1 MIIESLCADDT
12 FAFGKKLGEAAEPGT
27 VCETI
32 MERSLQALN
41 RQESFTVPSVV
52 ESNTVFY
59 SLTET
64 AKKTCGE
71 F

>member
-1 MIIESLCADDT
+1 
-12 FAFGKKLGEAAEPGT
+12 
-27 VCETI
+27 

-64 AKKTCGE
+64 AVSSKAYLSE
-71 F
+71 FVVQTTNGTWAEELIPA